1 MISPR
6 LLKQEILKAIKNTS
20 NTHQKKIRFLEIPKI
35 INFLTNSLINNNY
48 RPSKFSCFMI
58 KDPKIREI
66 FAPAYEDRIVHHLV
80 IDKIGP
86 FIDKKFIFDSYAN
99 RKDKGAHQAI
109 QRLQKFLRKKENQY
123 YLKGDIKT
131 FFCSIDKNILW
142 QLISNQVKQIKEI
155 NREEK
160 IFVLNLLKII
170 IFQNPINPLPVF
182 TGNKNL
188 LSLVPKEK
196 SLFYTPKN
204 KGLPIGSL
212 TSQFFANIYLNELDQ
227 FIKHQ
232 LKIKYYLRYVDD
244 FIILANNTKTLIN
257 WQKEIQTFLQ
267 EKLKLTLHPKKIIIQ
282 HKSKGIDFLGYITR
296 EKYLLVRNKTI
307 KTFKRK
313 IYFFNHLIDPKN
325 FPVADPPSMLKIS
338 KYYFRKELIPPI
350 TVDLKILQKILSIIN
365 SYYGIFSFANTY
377 NLRKILY
384 ENHFHRLKKYFLP
397 KKDYKMIKINPVF
410 KRGTQID

>member
-1 MISPR
+1 M
-6 LLKQEILKAIKNTS
+6 
-20 NTHQKKIRFLEIPKI
+20 
-35 INFLTNSLINNNY
+35 
-48 RPSKFSCFMI
+48 
-58 KDPKIREI
+58 
-66 FAPAYEDRIVHHLV
+66 
-80 IDKIGP
+80 
-86 FIDKKFIFDSYAN
+86 
-99 RKDKGAHQAI
+99 
-109 QRLQKFLRKKENQY
+109 
-123 YLKGDIKT
+123 
-131 FFCSIDKNILW
+131 
-142 QLISNQVKQIKEI
+142 
-155 NREEK
+155 
-160 IFVLNLLKII
+160 
-170 IFQNPINPLPVF
+170 PVF